1 MEGNMR
7 CICYRRFGG
16 PDVLQPDQIPLP
28 QPGPGEI
35 RVRVAGC
42 GVNPIDFKTRAGLG
56 FVSQVLGTGF
66 TFIPGYDASG
76 VVDAMG
82 EGVTVHAPG
91 EPVFGMVNFPLPAG
105 CYAEYVVAP
114 VTQWAAAPTAIPLAH
129 AGGLP
134 LAGLTAWQAL
144 FDVGGLQTG
153 ERVLVLAGAGGVGH
167 LAVQLAAWK
176 GAQVSAT
183 ASPGNH
189 AFLRRHGVTLPLDYH
204 DAAAIAAAGPWD
216 LIVDLM
222 GGTVGEQALAWLAP
236 GGRMVTVP
244 TNTAAAL
251 LQAGA
256 AAGKTVRAIKVT
268 PDTAQLTQL
277 AALVDQGLL
286 TLHVSAALQL
296 EEAASA
302 HADIERGH
310 VKGKLILV
318 P

>member
-1 MEGNMR
+1 MR
-7 CICYRRFGG
+7 CICYRQFGG
-16 PDVLQPDQIPLP
+16 ADVLQLGEVPLP
-28 QPGPGEI
+28 PPGPGDI

-42 GVNPIDFKTRAGLG
+42 GVNPIDVKTRAGLG
-56 FVSQVLGTGF
+56 FVSQMLGAGF
-66 TFIPGYDASG
+66 SFVPGYDASG
-76 VVDAMG
+76 VVDAIG
-82 EGVTVHAPG
+82 EGVTAHVLGA
-91 EPVFGMVNFPLPAG
+91 PVFGMVNFPLPAG

-114 VTQWAAAPTAIPLAH
+114 AIQWAAAPTAMPLAH

-144 FDVGGLQTG
+144 FEVGGLQAN

-189 AFLRRHGVTLPLDYH
+189 AFLRDLGASQSLDYRTT
-204 DAAAIAAAGPWD
+204 AAIAGAGPWD

-222 GGTVGEQALAWLAP
+222 GGSVGEQALAWLSP
-236 GGRMVTVP
+236 KGRMVTVP

-251 LQAGA
+251 VQAGA
-256 AAGKTVRAIKVT
+256 AVGKTVHPIKVT
-268 PDTAQLTQL
+268 PNPAQLEQL
-277 AALVDQGLL
+277 AALVNQGLL
-286 TLHVSAALQL
+286 ILQVSDVIRL
-296 EEAASA
+296 EDAASA
-302 HADIERGH
+302 HVEIERGH

>member
-1 MEGNMR
+1 MR

-16 PDVLQPDQIPLP
+16 PEVLQLDEVPLP

-56 FVSQVLGTGF
+56 FVSQVLGAAF
-66 TFIPGYDASG
+66 TFVPGYDVSG
-76 VVDAMG
+76 VVDAIG
-82 EGVTVHAPG
+82 EGVASHAPG
-91 EPVFGMVNFPLPAG
+91 APVFGMVNFPLPAG

-144 FDVGGLQTG
+144 FDVGGLQAG

-204 DAAAIAAAGPWD
+204 DAAAIAGSGPWD

-256 AAGKTVRAIKVT
+256 AAGKIVRAIKVT
-268 PDTAQLTQL
+268 PDTAQLAQL

-302 HADIERGH
+302 HATLEQGH